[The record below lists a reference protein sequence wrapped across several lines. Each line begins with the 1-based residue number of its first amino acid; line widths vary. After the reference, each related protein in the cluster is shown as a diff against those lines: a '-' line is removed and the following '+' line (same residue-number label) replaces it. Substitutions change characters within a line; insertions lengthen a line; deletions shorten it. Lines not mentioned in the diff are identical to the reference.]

1 MKIAVI
7 GAGHLGS
14 SLAKVWAARG
24 HDVTLGVREDS
35 KHGQRSLPP
44 GLKAATIEEAAGS
57 SDVVTLCVPWMAV
70 REAIREAGDLA
81 GKVVIDATNP
91 LLEDV
96 SGLAIGTTTSAG
108 EEIAGLATTAKVVKA
123 FNSLGS
129 YLLGDADF
137 GGQRADGYYCGDDA
151 AAKDLVRELIADAG
165 LEPVD
170 VGPLSNARLLEPLAL
185 LWIDLLFRQGQPKDF
200 AFKLLHRKPRS

>member
-1 MKIAVI
+1 M
-7 GAGHLGS
+7 
-14 SLAKVWAARG
+14 
-24 HDVTLGVREDS
+24 
-35 KHGQRSLPP
+35 
-44 GLKAATIEEAAGS
+44 
-57 SDVVTLCVPWMAV
+57 
-70 REAIREAGDLA
+70 
-81 GKVVIDATNP
+81 
-91 LLEDV
+91 
-96 SGLAIGTTTSAG
+96 
-108 EEIAGLATTAKVVKA
+108 ATTAKVVKA